1 MSVNVDMVW
10 SLINDTFLD
19 SSGEFTATRPILWR
33 ENQMQLTIQLYEAYP
48 DKPSMAAYTTFKLG
62 LGLLGPTGAYVE
74 VLNASIDST
83 NKATGLFV
91 AQIDLND
98 AELVA
103 ALGTK
108 TSLILYME
116 LVGDD
121 TTTLAL
127 MPVTVKNTVYD
138 L

>member
-1 MSVNVDMVW
+1 MSVNVDMIW
-10 SLINDTFLD
+10 SLLDDTWLNSNGD
-19 SSGEFTATRPILWR
+19 ATATRPILWK

-62 LGLLGPTGAYVE
+62 LGRLGLTGPYVE
-74 VLNASIDST
+74 VLNANIVST
-83 NKATGLFV
+83 GKATGLFV
-91 AQIDLND
+91 AQIDLDD
-98 AELVA
+98 ADLDT
-103 ALGTK
+103 ALGTS
-108 TSLILYME
+108 TSLVLYME